1 MDQGKHLDFLNHQGK
16 KWCPSL
22 KIIQWFSLPL
32 SPHSPCLYHQLWCS
46 LVTVLLCLKKKKK
59 SRRHR
64 LDTCNNIIYEF
75 FGFAKPTAYLVRLWY
90 KLIHYKEASGFP
102 RGKVL
107 GAKAKLFGSLFSNT
121 AVYFICLFV
130 CFYWVYWGDI
140 G

>member
-1 MDQGKHLDFLNHQGK
+1 MMPFTENHTVIL
-16 KWCPSL
+16 PSSEPP
-22 KIIQWFSLPL
+22 QPLPVP
-32 SPHSPCLYHQLWCS
+32 SA
-46 LVTVLLCLKKKKK
+46 LVFISHGLVMFKKKKK

-121 AVYFICLFV
+121 AVSMNSS
-130 CFYWVYWGDI
+130 
-140 G
+140 